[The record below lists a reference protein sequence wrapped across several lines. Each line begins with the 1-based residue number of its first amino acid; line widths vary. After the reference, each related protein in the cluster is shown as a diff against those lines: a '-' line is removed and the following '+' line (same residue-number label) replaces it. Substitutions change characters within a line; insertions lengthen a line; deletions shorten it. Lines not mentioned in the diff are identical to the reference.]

1 LKNGS
6 IIAREERPLR
16 GTLRARKGLT
26 EKFRAIVEILLTFQ
40 LRRIVMNVKI
50 QSIKFDADKR
60 LLDFIETKLNK
71 LERFTDKATSTEVT
85 LKLDKNDE
93 QGNKIALIEIEV
105 PGESLVAERQSKS
118 FEESIDLCIDALK
131 KQLEKYK
138 DKR

>member
-1 LKNGS
+1 
-6 IIAREERPLR
+6 
-16 GTLRARKGLT
+16 
-26 EKFRAIVEILLTFQ
+26 
-40 LRRIVMNVKI
+40 MNVKI

-71 LERFTDKATSTEVT
+71 LERFIDKATSTEVT

-118 FEESIDLCIDALK
+118 FEESVDLCIDALK

>member
-1 LKNGS
+1 
-6 IIAREERPLR
+6 
-16 GTLRARKGLT
+16 
-26 EKFRAIVEILLTFQ
+26 
-40 LRRIVMNVKI
+40 MNVKI
-50 QSIKFDADKR
+50 QSIRFDADKK
-60 LLDFIETKLNK
+60 LLDFIEAKLNK

-118 FEESIDLCIDALK
+118 FEESVDLCIDALK
-131 KQLEKYK
+131 KQLGKYK